1 MYSTFA
7 ELNVCVE
14 PCLVFFVRSSAYFI
28 AQTTSLP
35 RRLLS
40 FPPGLVKTLSTR
52 GISVLL
58 TR

>member
-1 MYSTFA
+1 MYSTR
-7 ELNVCVE
+7 VK
-14 PCLVFFVRSSAYFI
+14 CLRRAMPVFVRSNAYFI

-35 RRLLS
+35 HLLVL
-40 FPPGLVKTLSTR
+40 FPPGLVKTLWTR